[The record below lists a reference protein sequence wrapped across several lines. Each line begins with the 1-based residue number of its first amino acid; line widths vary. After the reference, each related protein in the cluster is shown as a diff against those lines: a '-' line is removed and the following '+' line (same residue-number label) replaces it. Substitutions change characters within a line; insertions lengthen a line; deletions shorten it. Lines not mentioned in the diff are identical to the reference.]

1 MSKLSFSALLMA
13 GAMALTVVPG
23 AALAQQAS
31 KASTYKA
38 PRASDGK
45 ADLQGNWSNAYI
57 TPLERAAT
65 YGERRALTTE
75 EAAQLEGSAVARF
88 EEGNKPTDPNIGAE
102 DHTSKN
108 CQGAGG
114 LDCGYN
120 SGWKDSGTQVARV
133 NGEPRTSFITS
144 PANGRLPPTL
154 GGASNRGRRGP
165 AVASNEGREDGP
177 AGPRSMNDNPETRS
191 IGERCLMSFGSS
203 AGPIML
209 PLMYNNTYQ
218 IVQNKDH
225 VAILVEMVHDVR
237 VVRLNAKHR
246 TDGVRPWM
254 GDSIGWWDGD
264 TLVVE
269 TTNYHPLQSLRGSS
283 ENLKVTEKFTRV
295 GPNRLLYQFT
305 AEDPTVWAQ
314 PWGGEYEFMTAN
326 GGVYEY
332 ACHEGNYG
340 LEGILAGA
348 REEERQAAA
357 GGTQS
362 AAQ

>member
-1 MSKLSFSALLMA
+1 MSLSKLSAGLLAGVMA
-13 GAMALTVVPG
+13 
-23 AALAQQAS
+23 AALIPAVASAQ
-31 KASTYKA
+31 TYKA
-38 PRASDGK
+38 PRASDGR

-57 TPLERAAT
+57 TPLERQAK
-65 YGERRALTTE
+65 YGDRKVHTKE
-75 EAAQLEGSAVARF
+75 EAAEIEGDAVERF
-88 EEGNKPTDPNIGAE
+88 AEGDKPTDPNQGAE
-102 DHTSKN
+102 DHTTKN

-120 SGWKDSGTQVARV
+120 SGWKDSGTQLTRV

-144 PANGRLPPTL
+144 TPNGRIPPVLP
-154 GGASNRGRRGP
+154 GARVAAGRRGP
-165 AVASNEGREDGP
+165 QAASNEGREDGP
-177 AGPRSMNDNPETRS
+177 AGPASMNDNPETRS
-191 IGERCLMSFGSS
+191 IGERCLMSFGNS

-218 IVQNKDH
+218 IVQTKDS
-225 VAILVEMVHDVR
+225 VAILVEMVHDTRIVH
-237 VVRLNAKHR
+237 LNAKHR

-269 TTNYHPLQSLRGSS
+269 TTNYHPQQSLRGSS

-295 GPNRLLYQFT
+295 GKDRLLYQFK
-305 AEDPTVWAQ
+305 AEDPTVWAE
-314 PWGGEYEFMTAN
+314 PWGGEYEFMTSK

-348 REEERQAAA
+348 REEERQAAQGQQNRA
-357 GGTQS
+357 AGTQ
-362 AAQ
+362 